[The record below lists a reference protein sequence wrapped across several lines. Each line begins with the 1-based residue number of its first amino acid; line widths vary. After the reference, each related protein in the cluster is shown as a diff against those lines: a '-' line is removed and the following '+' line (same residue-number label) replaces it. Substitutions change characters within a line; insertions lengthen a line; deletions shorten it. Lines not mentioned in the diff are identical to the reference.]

1 MKLGDILVSAYS
13 IYTSTNVIVAHS
25 KFLCCK
31 VGDGI
36 ILVEESIQK
45 REKDAQH
52 QSLNT
57 SWDTVG
63 RRERDTHA

>member
-1 MKLGDILVSAYS
+1 MKLGDILVSVYS
-13 IYTSTNVIVAHS
+13 IYTSTNVIVAHG

-63 RRERDTHA
+63 RRERDAHA